1 MIARRAFT
9 SMLAASAGALHA
21 APARPN
27 IILILADDLG
37 YGDLGC
43 YGHPTIRTPNLD
55 RMAGEGIRFT
65 QFNVAAPVCSPS
77 RAALLTGRY
86 PIRSG
91 VTRVL
96 FPDSQ
101 GGLPASEITIA
112 ELLRDAGYRTA
123 AVGKWHLGHL
133 PRYLPTRQGFQSYF
147 GIPYSNDM
155 TPTPG
160 PGSPGAPK
168 HPPLPLMRDEQV
180 IEREPDQGRLTARY
194 TEEATRFIRSSKG
207 KPFFLYHPQTFP
219 HVPLYASDKFRGA
232 SARGLYGDVVEEL
245 DWSVGEILKT
255 LKQTGQDRNTL
266 VMFTSDN
273 GPWLIKHGNGGS
285 AGLLREGKG
294 TTWDGGM
301 RVPCIARWPDRIN
314 PGITSRAFASTLDL
328 LPTFADLAGA
338 AAPRDRVLDGDS
350 VTALLQGAG
359 RDREQEFFYWDLEE
373 LRAARF
379 GRWKLHISTKNVVD
393 QPVGAKKLDAPALY
407 DLLAD
412 PSETDD
418 IASKNPDTV
427 RDLLAR
433 IEKHRAGIEAVP
445 LQR

>member
-1 MIARRAFT
+1 MITRRAFT
-9 SMLAASAGALHA
+9 SMLAAGAGALHA

-27 IILILADDLG
+27 IILIFADDLG

-55 RMAGEGIRFT
+55 RMASEGIRFT
-65 QFNVAAPVCSPS
+65 QFYAAAPVCSPS

-86 PIRSG
+86 PMRSG

-101 GGLPASEITIA
+101 GGLPPSEITTA
-112 ELLRDAGYRTA
+112 EILRGAGYRTA

-133 PRYLPTRQGFQSYF
+133 PQYLPTQQGFQSYF

-155 TPTPG
+155 TPTAG

-168 HPPLPLMRDEQV
+168 HPPLPLMRDDKV
-180 IEREPDQGRLTARY
+180 IEREPDQSRLTARY
-194 TEEATRFIRSSKG
+194 TEEATRFIKSSKG
-207 KPFFLYHPQTFP
+207 KPFFLYYPQTFP
-219 HVPLYASDKFRGA
+219 HVPLYASEKFRGT

-245 DWSVGEILKT
+245 DWSVGEIFKALQ
-255 LKQTGQDRNTL
+255 QTGLDRNTL

-273 GPWLIKHGNGGS
+273 GPWLIRGEHGGS

-294 TTWDGGM
+294 TTWEGGM
-301 RVPCIARWPDRIN
+301 RVPCIARWPERVS
-314 PGITSRAFASTLDL
+314 PGLVSRAFASTLDL

-338 AAPRDRVLDGDS
+338 KTPGDRVIDGQS

-359 RDREQEFFYWDLEE
+359 RDREQEFFFWDLED

-379 GRWKLHISTKNVVD
+379 GRWKLHVSTKNVVD
-393 QPVGAKKLDAPALY
+393 QPRGVTKLDRPVLY
-407 DLLAD
+407 DLLTD
-412 PSETDD
+412 PSETTDV
-418 IASKNPDTV
+418 AEKNPDTV

-433 IEKHRAGIEAVP
+433 IEKHKAGIEPVP